1 VVGGQGHSRWG
12 WGRRKPRQ
20 GSRGGRGACPGHA
33 TARAPSA
40 PAAPRPVRPSPSSS
54 RSRRG
59 RGRRRIREE
68 PGAGCESAAMSGCGG
83 REKTDGK
90 TPRALAWTAG
100 IRDAPEQTAEVQRL
114 AAPCLRASVR
124 FPFLFLRSKGR
135 DARAHPYPITNH
147 PFIGSIIM
155 I

>member
-59 RGRRRIREE
+59 RGRRRIRRSRERAVNLLRWVGAAE
-68 PGAGCESAAMSGCGG
+68 GRRQMGKPQGPWRGRPGYVM
-83 REKTDGK
+83 R
-90 TPRALAWTAG
+90 PNR
-100 IRDAPEQTAEVQRL
+100 RL
-114 AAPCLRASVR
+114 RCRGWRLRASVR